1 MRREKR
7 IVELPGRPALEIIDQ
22 GYPNGTPLVLLHGVT
37 DSCRSFD
44 LAMKYFPQT
53 VRAISV
59 SHRGHGG
66 SDKPENGYTSS
77 EYAKDLL
84 ALLDFLGLEAPVIA
98 GHSMG
103 SMTASRFAFE
113 NPGRVSGLALI
124 SAFGTFADKV
134 GIREFLEQGI
144 LPLEDPIDPAFV
156 REFQESTFS
165 RPIPEHFFETIVG
178 ESLKVPAR
186 IWKAACSSFFDDDV
200 FGQLS
205 GIKARAL
212 LIWGDEDAYSS
223 RSDQEILLDAIRGSR
238 LKIYQGTGHAPHWE
252 EPERFARDV
261 VNFVTTVEVT
271 KKIETEA
278 VGVV

>member
-1 MRREKR
+1 MRREKK
-7 IVELPGRPALEIIDQ
+7 IIELPDRPALEVIDQ
-22 GYPNGTPLVLLHGVT
+22 GEPEGTPLVLLHGVT
-37 DSCRSFD
+37 DSCRSYD
-44 LAMKYFPQT
+44 QAMRYLPQT

-66 SDKPENGYTSS
+66 SEKPSEGYNSE
-77 EYAKDLL
+77 EYATDLL
-84 ALLDFLGLEAPVIA
+84 ALLDKLGLDAPVIA

-103 SMTASRFAFE
+103 SMTAMRFAIE
-113 NPGRVSGLALI
+113 NPGRVSGLALV
-124 SAFGTFADKV
+124 SAFGTFSDKE
-134 GIREFLEQGI
+134 GIREFLESGI

-165 RPIPEHFFETIVG
+165 REIPGNFFETIVG

-200 FGQLS
+200 FLHLS
-205 GIKARAL
+205 KIKARTL
-212 LIWGDEDAYSS
+212 LIWGDEDAYAS
-223 RSDQEILLDAIRGSR
+223 RNDQEILLDSIKGSR

-252 EPERFARDV
+252 EPVRFARDL
-261 VNFVTTVEVT
+261 VNFVTKIEVARS
-271 KKIETEA
+271 IETEA